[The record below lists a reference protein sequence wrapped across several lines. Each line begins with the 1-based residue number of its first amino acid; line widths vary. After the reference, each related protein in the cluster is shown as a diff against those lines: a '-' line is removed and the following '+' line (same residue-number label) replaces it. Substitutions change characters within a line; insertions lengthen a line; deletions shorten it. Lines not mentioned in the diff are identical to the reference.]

1 MKVTDHPFKDLN
13 SRKETAI
20 RTDKGGVFFFFNS
33 RLYKHFMLRKS
44 SVKWKLHPLEM
55 VISGGNQ
62 WNIVWGETLLLQQED
77 ESLAA
82 AASLRSGGPGFL

>member
-20 RTDKGGVFFFFNS
+20 RTDTVGDFFFFNS

-62 WNIVWGETLLLQQED
+62 WNIVWGETLLLRQED